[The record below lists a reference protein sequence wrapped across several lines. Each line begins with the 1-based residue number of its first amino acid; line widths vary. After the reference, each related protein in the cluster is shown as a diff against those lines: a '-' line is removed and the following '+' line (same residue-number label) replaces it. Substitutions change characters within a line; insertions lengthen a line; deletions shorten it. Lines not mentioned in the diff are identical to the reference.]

1 MAFHE
6 KLHPSASASVAPNA
20 TARPATRQSSTRGM
34 LQSTFFVAL
43 KRSPLSCDE
52 TVAHRRQTRC
62 RTSCACS
69 CACVVILS
77 CYAHTHVVRRLWIS
91 TDPNG
96 RVHYGRC
103 TDTVSPSSSVSGR
116 SQSVSINQSIFPRP
130 TFERTRTM
138 QSLYRLS
145 SCSSSFFTTVTS
157 LLRVIDLTTM
167 MSPHLLLSFARV
179 VVCLSRP
186 ATQPPGRTDWLG
198 D

>member
-1 MAFHE
+1 MRSDGRALDGVQPMAFHE

-77 CYAHTHVVRRLWIS
+77 CYAHSHVVRRLWIS

-116 SQSVSINQSIFPRP
+116 SQCQSINQSFRDRP
-130 TFERTRTM
+130 NEPGRCSHFIGCLLVR
-138 QSLYRLS
+138 LLS
-145 SCSSSFFTTVTS
+145 S
-157 LLRVIDLTTM
+157 
-167 MSPHLLLSFARV
+167 P
-179 VVCLSRP
+179 
-186 ATQPPGRTDWLG
+186 Q
-198 D
+198 